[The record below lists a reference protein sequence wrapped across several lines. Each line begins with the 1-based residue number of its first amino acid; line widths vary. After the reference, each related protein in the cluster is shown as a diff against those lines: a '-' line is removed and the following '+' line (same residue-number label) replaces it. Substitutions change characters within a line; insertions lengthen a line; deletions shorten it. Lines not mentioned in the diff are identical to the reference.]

1 MGFASKSA
9 SSSGPSY
16 AARCTRRSPSWWSVR
31 SGAPTCSKPLPVL
44 QGVTTVRTTTP
55 AFVGGNRG
63 GREWDDE
70 LAADPVEWLG
80 RQLSDLDML
89 VRGEIEASEV
99 DPDDAR
105 QLRETV
111 PEILD
116 VVRRLLAKVHA
127 GELATA
133 PEGYRA
139 DEPALARAGWL

>member
-1 MGFASKSA
+1 MPTMAGRIVLFGAT
-9 SSSGPSY
+9 GY
-16 AARCTRRSPSWWSVR
+16 TGEMTAR
-31 SGAPTCSKPLPVL
+31 A
-44 QGVTTVRTTTP
+44 
-55 AFVGGNRG
+55 
-63 GREWDDE
+63 
-70 LAADPVEWLG
+70 
-80 RQLSDLDML
+80 L
-89 VRGEIEASEV
+89 VARGEIDASEV

-127 GELATA
+127 GELAIP